1 MRKASKILCLVG
13 GILGLVLALVWL
25 ILCIVFFVSGG
36 LMTAWLAGG
45 DLPQATQEWLVDFA
59 RACGYYY
66 AGAEAFEAYCY
77 SQGATYLV
85 MFLFSIP
92 SAVVSFILSKKEK
105 TGLPLPIVCVV
116 LSWAGNLAAFAGG
129 ALAIV
134 NWAIVERKEGEQK
147 PAEEKKEEQPEE
159 PKAE

>member
-36 LMTAWLAGG
+36 LMTAWIAGG
-45 DLPQATQEWLVDFA
+45 DIGQAARDWLQELA
-59 RACGYYY
+59 RSTGYYY
-66 AGAEAFEAYCY
+66 SMEAFEGYCY
-77 SQGATYLV
+77 AQGATYLV

-116 LSWAGNLAAFAGG
+116 LSWAGNIAAFAGG

>member
-13 GILGLVLALVWL
+13 GILGLVLAVLWL
-25 ILCIVFFVSGG
+25 GLSIFYFVTGG
-36 LMTAWLAGG
+36 LMTAWINGA
-45 DLPQATQEWLVDFA
+45 DLPQATKEWLANFA
-59 RACGYYY
+59 SSCGYYY
-66 AGAEAFEAYCY
+66 AGPSAFEAYCY
-77 SQGATYLV
+77 SQGATFLV

-92 SAVVSFILSKKEK
+92 SAIISFILSKKEK

-147 PAEEKKEEQPEE
+147 PEEKKEEPKEE
-159 PKAE
+159 EKAE

>member
-13 GILGLVLALVWL
+13 GILGIVLALLWL
-25 ILCIVFFVSGG
+25 VLSIVFFVNGA
-36 LMTAWLAGG
+36 LATTVLAGG
-45 DLPQATQEWLVDFA
+45 DLPQQVRDALIEFA
-59 RACGYYY
+59 RASGFYSL
-66 AGAEAFEAYCY
+66 EAFETYAYTE
-77 SQGATYLV
+77 GATFLV

-116 LSWAGNLAAFAGG
+116 LSWAGNIASFAGG

-134 NWAIVERKEGEQK
+134 NWAIVERKEGQQ
-147 PAEEKKEEQPEE
+147 PAEEKKEE